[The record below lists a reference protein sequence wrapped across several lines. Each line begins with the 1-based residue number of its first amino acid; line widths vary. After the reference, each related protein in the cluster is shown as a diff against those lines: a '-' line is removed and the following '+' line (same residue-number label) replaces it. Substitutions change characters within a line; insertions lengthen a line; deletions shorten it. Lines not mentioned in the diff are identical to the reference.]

1 MTRHCPGDMGSGS
14 HSPELA
20 AQKSRPFDQTERKR
34 PCDVRSSRASSHAC
48 SMHPPIFV
56 HIPVLT
62 ARALRALGPGGPSG
76 VGLSGCSAAKFPLHL
91 PSSCN
96 PYRNTV
102 ALRGFKELEELRR
115 WVSLT
120 TFGSRL
126 RPPAPRKTSLF
137 AEMAFPATSR
147 RWC

>member
-1 MTRHCPGDMGSGS
+1 MTWAPGPIVPSYLRRRVGNSNRTNLCRTFDFR
-14 HSPELA
+14 
-20 AQKSRPFDQTERKR
+20 SR
-34 PCDVRSSRASSHAC
+34 RASSHAC
-48 SMHPPIFV
+48 SMHPPIFD

-91 PSSCN
+91 HSSCN

-115 WVSLT
+115 WVSLL
-120 TFGSRL
+120 TFGSML
-126 RPPAPRKTSLF
+126 RPPATGKQLYMREL
-137 AEMAFPATSR
+137 AFPALSR